1 MKAAFLFS
9 GQLRGFNHCLPSL
22 QKHLF
27 DKFEESDKFCY
38 CAYDDIDR
46 IDEVKLLQPKSL
58 VFEEDFHHIIEKFV
72 DPNNSITYSKGR
84 IEHNGY
90 ELKGRMQHYFLQWY
104 GVKRAY
110 EMMESFA
117 IHQGKT
123 YDVVFRIRF
132 DSCPKKDLDLDS
144 LKLDHIN
151 VPDFEH
157 WFGLHDRF
165 ACGNMQNM
173 RVYCKKYESFTS
185 NNLGAGNSE
194 SRLKQHL
201 LNNNIPVNKIDFY
214 YTRVHND
221 GTLQQGMAN

>member
-27 DKFEESDKFCY
+27 DKFEVADKFCY
-38 CAYDDIDR
+38 CTIDDLSR
-46 IDEVKLLQPKSL
+46 VDELAALEPKSL
-58 VFEEDFHHIIEKFV
+58 VFEQDFFHVIEHRV
-72 DPNNSITYSKGR
+72 DPNNEITYSKGR
-84 IEHNGY
+84 IAHNGY

-110 EMMESFA
+110 EMMETYA
-117 IHQGKT
+117 KHQGKR
-123 YDVVFRIRF
+123 YDLVFRVRF
-132 DSCPKKDLDLDS
+132 DSNPKKDLDLDS

-151 VPDFEH
+151 IPNFEH
-157 WFGLHDRF
+157 WFGTHDRF

-173 RVYCKKYESFTS
+173 KIYCQKYDNFVL
-185 NNLGAGNSE
+185 NNMGRGNSE

-201 LNNNIPVNKIDFY
+201 ENNKIPVNLIDFY

-221 GTLQQGMAN
+221 GTLQSGMAG